1 MECKLGNKI
10 KLTNQRTFSIIASYY
25 KKLRKKLDNM
35 GAIRWVLSKLHRKLL
50 KEDV

>member
-1 MECKLGNKI
+1 MNCKLKNKM
-10 KLTNQRTFSIIASYY
+10 KLTKQRAFFIIASYY
-25 KKLRKKLDNM
+25 EKLRKNLDNM